1 MIYFLLVF
9 HYFPFELGPPL
20 LEHIISPG
28 NILEMARI
36 KRFHLG
42 DCFVLNSPFIFRV
55 IVTELWLQ
63 LLSRVSRE
71 DGFSFYSV
79 FVSIVLGVYI
89 WSFLCLVQTA
99 ALLFFYFFY
108 FIFQQTNNLTFMVY
122 VVQYLSL
129 IFLYLQL
136 ENAPT
141 DIHAAGF

>member
-28 NILEMARI
+28 NILEMTRI

-42 DCFVLNSPFIFRV
+42 DCFVLNSSFIFRV

-63 LLSRVSRE
+63 LLRRVSHE